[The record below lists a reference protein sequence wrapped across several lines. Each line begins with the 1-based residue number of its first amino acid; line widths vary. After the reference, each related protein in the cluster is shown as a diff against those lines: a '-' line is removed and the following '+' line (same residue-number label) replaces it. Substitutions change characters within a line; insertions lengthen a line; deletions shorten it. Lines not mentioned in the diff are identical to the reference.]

1 MAQAPPATAQRWGAA
16 PAAGPQAHH
25 EAARQ
30 VIGWAVSHRVGTL
43 VVGDPR
49 GVLGLDAGRVHNQRV
64 RDWRVG
70 QLVQLIWNKL
80 IGLALSA
87 YRPCVTPGRSRW
99 PGATRA

>member
-1 MAQAPPATAQRWGAA
+1 
-16 PAAGPQAHH
+16 
-25 EAARQ
+25 
-30 VIGWAVSHRVGTL
+30 VGTL

-64 RDWRVG
+64 RDWRAG

-87 YRPCVTPGRSRW
+87 YRPCVTPGQSRW